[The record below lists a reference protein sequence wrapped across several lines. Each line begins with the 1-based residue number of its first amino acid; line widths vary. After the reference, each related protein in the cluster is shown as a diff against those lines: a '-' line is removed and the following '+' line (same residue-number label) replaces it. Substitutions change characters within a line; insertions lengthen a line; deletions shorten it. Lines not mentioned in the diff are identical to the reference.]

1 MDSSLRGNDKIAINQ
16 TFLRSSRAFFTVAGL
31 IWLFALI
38 PSLLSAAVLPQAAPV
53 PGGVALIPLKDAA
66 GNPPTVWYE
75 GKRVMVLKD
84 AAGWVAVVGVPL
96 KAKPGRHRIEVHQSA
111 GAKRRHGFSVDEKR
125 YREQRITIKDK
136 RKVDPSATDLKRIRA
151 EQKEIRA
158 ALATWNAELAASLR
172 LLQPV
177 NGRTSGNFGLRRFF
191 NDQPR
196 KPHSG
201 LDIAAPKG
209 TPVRAA
215 QVGRVVNTGDY
226 FFNGKSVFL
235 DHGQGLLTVY
245 FHLDRIDVSPGDWVR
260 QGESVGTV
268 GMTGRATGP
277 HLHWGVRLNGTS
289 VDPSLFLPA
298 GAGTEKGD

>member
-1 MDSSLRGNDKIAINQ
+1 VFSL
-16 TFLRSSRAFFTVAGL
+16 SPGL
-31 IWLFALI
+31 L
-38 PSLLSAAVLPQAAPV
+38 PAAVVLPQAAPV
-53 PGGVALIPLKDAA
+53 PGGVALVPLKDARGKA
-66 GNPPTVWYE
+66 PTVWYQ
-75 GKRVMVLKD
+75 GKRVMVQRD
-84 AAGWVAVVGVPL
+84 TAGWIAVVGVPL
-96 KAKPGRHRIEVHQSA
+96 TAKPGRHRIEIHQPA
-111 GAKRRHGFSVDEKR
+111 GGKHKLGFSVDDKR

-158 ALATWNAELAASLR
+158 ALATWNAELTASLR

-201 LDIAAPKG
+201 LDIAAPQG

-215 QVGRVVNTGDY
+215 QLGRVVATGDY

-235 DHGQGLLTVY
+235 DHGQGLMTVY
-245 FHLDRIDVSPGDWVR
+245 FHLARIDVSAGDWVR
-260 QGESVGTV
+260 QGDALGAV

-289 VDPSLFLPA
+289 VDPSLFLP
-298 GAGTEKGD
+298 GPFDAGTGH